1 MGHIDIQWQAK
12 KLQSTPTTQN
22 LQELEATMKKV
33 LLKKIQKNQKNNNKK
48 KLFNLNYSKPNITV
62 NNCFHL

>member
-33 LLKKIQKNQKNNNKK
+33 LKKIQKNNNKK
-48 KLFNLNYSKPNITV
+48 K
-62 NNCFHL
+62 NCLI